1 MKRTFYRIL
10 LLFLSTS
17 ITGFAQD
24 YKDFEGRW
32 NLIIEFNGK
41 ELPSWLEI
49 RHSGHKTLV
58 GRFVFAFGSARP
70 ISEIKYS
77 GNNFSF
83 EIPPQWEPGN
93 RNMEFQGERVGEKLN
108 GSMTFTDGKTYNWSA
123 TRAPELAY
131 VDSPKWG
138 EKIVLFNGKDLS
150 GWTHDGPKHW
160 SVYKGIL
167 KCPGQVSNII
177 SEQKFKNFKLHAEFR
192 YPEGSNSGIYL
203 RGRYEVQITDSKG
216 MEPSDI
222 QFGGIYGFLTPNIMA
237 AKNAGEWQSYDIILI
252 GRRVT
257 VIANGTPII
266 LDQII
271 PGMTGGAIDNKE
283 DQPGPFM
290 IQGDHQPVEFR
301 VFEVTPLL
309 DQ

>member
-1 MKRTFYRIL
+1 MKRPFYLIL
-10 LLFLSTS
+10 LLFLLTS
-17 ITGFAQD
+17 ANGTAQD

-58 GRFVFAFGSARP
+58 GRFVYAFGSARP

-93 RNMEFQGERVGEKLN
+93 RNMEFQGERIGEKLN

-160 SVYKGIL
+160 SVDKGIL

-216 MEPSDI
+216 MQPSDI

-237 AKNAGEWQSYDIILI
+237 AKDAGEWQSYDIILI